1 LIRTSDVAGDE
12 PGHTQRLAERVKGDV
27 LVVGSRK
34 GEAEKS
40 LHQETED
47 HAVLGG
53 LIRNALSSSLWI
65 YLGTEIIDDK
75 GANDCAGLY
84 ANIVRFASRGVNEE
98 GNRGIPGRKR

>member
-1 LIRTSDVAGDE
+1 MAGDE

-53 LIRNALSSSLWI
+53 LIRNALSSSL
-65 YLGTEIIDDK
+65 
-75 GANDCAGLY
+75 
-84 ANIVRFASRGVNEE
+84 
-98 GNRGIPGRKR
+98 